1 MCQFSRRRLLP
12 ALFLLIGANAWC
24 AATVFNVLDYGARN
38 DGSAP
43 ATEAIRSA
51 IQAAKAAG
59 GGTVYF
65 PAGNYVTGPIELV
78 SNLVLHI
85 GAGATLR
92 FPAAR
97 LPFTRGRMQGIE
109 CLTAVPLIG
118 GRDLENVSITG
129 RGVITTDNAEWTK
142 LMGAPE
148 PRTATYGGS
157 AFGPE
162 WNRLREL
169 LELKTPQPD
178 EVYQKVAPFIR
189 PAFIRTME
197 SKNILIEGIC
207 IVGAPC
213 WTIHILYSQDAVI
226 RDVSVET
233 DPGAFTGAIYIDSS
247 RNVRISNCNLDAGDD
262 AITLK
267 AGKDADGRRVNR
279 PTENV
284 SITNCVVHHG
294 SSGVALGSETSG
306 SIRNVVAS
314 NIICQGT
321 RTGIDIKSQRGRGGV
336 VENIL
341 FDNWTMDDIGRAI
354 NVSQYYQMQGEVPPP
369 PEPLSS
375 RTPVFR
381 NIIMSNMV
389 INRSQNGTLAARR
402 PVTPGAS
409 PPPQMATINIAG
421 LEEAP
426 ITGLRIGNVV
436 ASGMGGLKAYNTAGL
451 ELHNVQMNADVGP
464 AFQVRDSNDLDL
476 DGVSTRELLPE
487 MPVVR
492 LDRCPGAVVRGSR
505 AVAGTGTFL
514 SVPPGELK
522 SVVLEGNALGS
533 ARKAA
538 EESAT
543 DFWQAPPAPAAK
555 KK

>member
-1 MCQFSRRRLLP
+1 MNSFSRSRLLP
-12 ALFLLIGANAWC
+12 ALFLLIGADAWS
-24 AATVFNVLDYGARN
+24 AGPFNILDYGAHN

-51 IQAAKAAG
+51 IQAAKVAG
-59 GGTVYF
+59 GGTVYV
-65 PAGNYVTGPIELV
+65 PAGTYVTGPIELV

-85 GAGATLR
+85 DAGATLR
-92 FPAAR
+92 FPATR

-118 GRDLENVSITG
+118 GRDLENVTVTG

-169 LELKTPQPD
+169 LELKTPQPE

-189 PAFIRTME
+189 PAFIRAME
-197 SKNILIEGIC
+197 SRNILIEGIH
-207 IVGAPC
+207 IVGAPS
-213 WTIHILYSQDAVI
+213 WTIHILYSSDAVI
-226 RDVSVET
+226 RDVTVET

-321 RTGIDIKSQRGRGGV
+321 RAGIDIKSQRGRGGV
-336 VENIL
+336 VEDIL

-381 NIIMSNMV
+381 NIVISNMV
-389 INRSQNGTLAARR
+389 INRSQNGSLAARR
-402 PVTPGAS
+402 PGTPS
-409 PPPQMATINIAG
+409 VSSRPQPATINIAG
-421 LEEAP
+421 LEEKP
-426 ITGLRIGNVV
+426 ITGLRISNVV
-436 ASGMGGLKAYNTAGL
+436 ASGLGGLKAYNTAGL

-464 AFQVRDSNDLDL
+464 AFQVRDSSDLEL
-476 DGVSTRELLPE
+476 DGVSTRKPLSDA
-487 MPVVR
+487 PVVR
-492 LDRCPGAVVRGSR
+492 LDRCPGAVVKGR

-514 SVPPGELK
+514 SVPPGGLK

-533 ARKAA
+533 ARKAT
-538 EESAT
+538 EEAAT
-543 DFWQAPPAPAAK
+543 DYWQAPAAATK
-555 KK
+555 KN

>member
-1 MCQFSRRRLLP
+1 MSQYSRSRLLP
-12 ALFLLIGANAWC
+12 ALFLLSGVSAWS
-24 AATVFNVLDYGARN
+24 AGPIFNVLDYGARN

-51 IQAAKAAG
+51 IQAAHTAG

-65 PAGNYVTGPIELV
+65 PGGNYVTGPIALV

-85 GAGATLR
+85 DAGATLR

-97 LPFTRGRMQGIE
+97 LPYTWGRIQGIE

-142 LMGAPE
+142 LMGGPE

-189 PAFIRTME
+189 PAFIRVME
-197 SKNILIEGIC
+197 SKNILVEGIH
-207 IVGAPC
+207 IVGAPN
-213 WTIHILYSQDAVI
+213 WTIHILYSQDVVI
-226 RDVSVET
+226 RDVGVAT

-247 RNVRISNCNLDAGDD
+247 RNVRISNCDLDSGDD

-279 PTENV
+279 MTENV

-294 SSGVALGSETSG
+294 SSAVALGSETSG

-321 RTGIDIKSQRGRGGV
+321 RMGIDIKSQRGRGGV
-336 VENIL
+336 VEDIL

-375 RTPVFR
+375 RTPMFR
-381 NIIMSNMV
+381 NIVISNMV
-389 INRSQNGTLAARR
+389 INHSQNGTLAVRR
-402 PVTPGAS
+402 PVTPGATPS
-409 PPPQMATINIAG
+409 PQMATINIAG

-426 ITGLRIGNVV
+426 ITGLRISNVV
-436 ASGMGGLKAYNTAGL
+436 ASGMGGLKAYNTVGL

-464 AFQVRDSNDLDL
+464 AFQVRDSSDLDL
-476 DGVSTRELLPE
+476 DGVSTRKPLPG

-492 LDRCPGAVVRGSR
+492 LDRCPGAVVRGSK

-514 SVPPGELK
+514 SVPAGELK
-522 SVVLEGNALGS
+522 SVALEGNALGS
-533 ARKAA
+533 ARQAT

-543 DFWQAPPAPAAK
+543 DFWQAPPPPAAK

>member
-1 MCQFSRRRLLP
+1 MRLFSRSRLLP
-12 ALFLLIGANAWC
+12 VLVLLIGANAWS
-24 AATVFNVLDYGARN
+24 AATVFNVLDYGAHN

-85 GAGATLR
+85 DAGATLR

-118 GRDLENVSITG
+118 GRDLENVTITG
-129 RGVITTDNAEWTK
+129 RGVITTNNADWTK

-197 SKNILIEGIC
+197 SKNILIEGIH

-226 RDVSVET
+226 RDVTVET

-284 SITNCVVHHG
+284 TITNCVVHHG

-321 RTGIDIKSQRGRGGV
+321 RMGIDIKSQRGRGGV
-336 VENIL
+336 LENIL

-381 NIIMSNMV
+381 NIVMSNMV
-389 INRSQNGTLAARR
+389 INRSRNG
-402 PVTPGAS
+402 
-409 PPPQMATINIAG
+409 TINIAG

-426 ITGLRIGNVV
+426 ITGLRISNVV
-436 ASGMGGLKAYNTAGL
+436 ASGAGGLKAYNTVGL
-451 ELHNVQMNADVGP
+451 ELHNVQIDTEVGP
-464 AFQVRDSNDLDL
+464 AFQVRDSTELNL
-476 DGVSTRELLPE
+476 DGVSTRKPLPE

-492 LDRCPGAVVRGSR
+492 LDRCPGAVVRGR

-514 SVPPGELK
+514 SMPPGGLK
-522 SVVLEGNALGS
+522 SVVLEGNALS
-533 ARKAA
+533 K
-538 EESAT
+538 ESAT
-543 DFWQAPPAPAAK
+543 DFWQAPAPLPAAK

>member
-1 MCQFSRRRLLP
+1 MHLFSRSRLLP
-12 ALFLLIGANAWC
+12 AMCLLIGANAWS
-24 AATVFNVLDYGARN
+24 AATVFNVLDYGAHN

-59 GGTVYF
+59 GGTVYV

-85 GAGATLR
+85 DAGATLR

-118 GRDLENVSITG
+118 GRDLENVTITG
-129 RGVITTDNAEWTK
+129 RGVITTNNAEWTK

-157 AFGPE
+157 AFGPD

-178 EVYQKVAPFIR
+178 EVYRKVAPFIR

-197 SKNILIEGIC
+197 SKNILIEGIH
-207 IVGAPC
+207 IVGAPS

-226 RDVSVET
+226 RDVTVET

-321 RTGIDIKSQRGRGGV
+321 RMGIDIKSQRGRGGV
-336 VENIL
+336 VEDIL

-369 PEPLSS
+369 LEPLSS

-381 NIIMSNMV
+381 NIVISNMV
-389 INRSQNGTLAARR
+389 INRSQNGTLGPR
-402 PVTPGAS
+402 S
-409 PPPQMATINIAG
+409 PQPQAATINIAG

-426 ITGLRIGNVV
+426 ITGLRITNVA
-436 ASGMGGLKAYNTAGL
+436 ASGMGGLKAYNTVGL
-451 ELHNVQMNADVGP
+451 ELHHVQMNADVGP
-464 AFQVRDSNDLDL
+464 AFQVRDSSDLDL
-476 DGVSTRELLPE
+476 DGISTRKPLSE

-514 SVPPGELK
+514 SVPPGGLK

-533 ARKAA
+533 ARKAT
-538 EESAT
+538 EESAA